1 MIDFYY
7 YKSPNG
13 RKVLIALEEVGLP
26 YQVHWVDI
34 SKGEQF
40 SVDYLAISPG
50 GKIPAIVDR
59 DSTGGAVALFE
70 SAAIL
75 IYLADK
81 TGKLLAPDGAVRYR
95 TLSWLSWQIGS
106 QGPMLG
112 QATHFFSHARNHGI
126 EIPYVIERY
135 EGEARRCYETMEDH
149 LKQNEWF
156 GTEFSI
162 ADIALFPWTR
172 TAKGQGID
180 LAKYPKV
187 KAWSERI
194 ASRPAANVKPS
205 EDTLKG
211 LMSGKSYK
219 DPEGRRVLFGDAFA
233 KHEVRKEEAHDHAGS
248 IEDQT
253 ERFADQ
259 AISNHRR

>member
-13 RKVLIALEEVGLP
+13 RKVVIALEEVGLP

-40 SVDYLAISPG
+40 SASYQAISPG
-50 GKIPAIVDR
+50 GKIPAIIDHHGI
-59 DSTGGAVALFE
+59 SGEVALFE

-81 TGKLLAPDGAVRYR
+81 TGKLLATDGAGRYR

-112 QATHFFSHARNHGI
+112 QATHFFSYARDHGI
-126 EIPYVIERY
+126 DIPYAIERY
-135 EGEARRCYETMEDH
+135 QGEARRCYSTMEDH

-162 ADIALFPWTR
+162 SDIALFPWTR

-180 LAKYPKV
+180 LAEYPSV

-205 EDTLKG
+205 DDTLRG
-211 LMSGKSYK
+211 LTSGKSYE
-219 DPEGRRVLFGDAFA
+219 DRESRRALFGNAFINN
-233 KHEVRKEEAHDHAGS
+233 EIRREEAS
-248 IEDQT
+248 
-253 ERFADQ
+253 
-259 AISNHRR
+259 

>member
-1 MIDFYY
+1 MIDLYY

-13 RKVLIALEEVGLP
+13 RKALIALEEVGLP
-26 YQVHWVDI
+26 YQVHWLDI

-40 SVDYLAISPG
+40 STDYLMISPS

-59 DSTGGAVALFE
+59 GGFGGEVAVFE

-75 IYLADK
+75 IYIADK
-81 TGKLLAPDGAVRYR
+81 TGKLLSTAGAARYR

-112 QATHFFSHARNHGI
+112 QATHFFSHARNYGI
-126 EIPYVIERY
+126 EIPYAIDRY
-135 EGEARRCYETMEDH
+135 NGEARRCYKTTEDH

-180 LAKYPKV
+180 LAEYPNV
-187 KAWSERI
+187 KAWSDRI

-219 DPEGRRVLFGDAFA
+219 DVESRRTLFGDAFA
-233 KHEVRKEEAHDHAGS
+233 KHEVRKGE
-248 IEDQT
+248 
-253 ERFADQ
+253 
-259 AISNHRR
+259 NP